1 MYLLYMGKDDADR
14 IDGDNDEDSQGEQAK
29 TLNFQWV
36 TQGVA
41 SNGQYSI
48 NDMKS
53 LLQKLENLWEQD
65 TWMETAAKKPSWSI
79 FDSSRKIELG
89 LPHPLRHSTI
99 PLTILVQ

>member
-14 IDGDNDEDSQGEQAK
+14 IDGDNDEDSQRAGQD
-29 TLNFQWV
+29 LNFQWV

-53 LLQKLENLWEQD
+53 LLQVRESGSKIHGWKQLP
-65 TWMETAAKKPSWSI
+65 KSHHGPS
-79 FDSSRKIELG
+79 
-89 LPHPLRHSTI
+89 
-99 PLTILVQ
+99 LTPPGRLSWGFLTP